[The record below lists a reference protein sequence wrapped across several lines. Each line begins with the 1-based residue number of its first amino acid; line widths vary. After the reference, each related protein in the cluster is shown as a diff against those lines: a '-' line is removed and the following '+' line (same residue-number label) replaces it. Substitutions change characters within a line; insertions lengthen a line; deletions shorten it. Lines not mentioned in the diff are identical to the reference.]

1 MISYEIFFVYSIN
14 LSNILTK
21 KYHKNIHSLDRFLK
35 AISTPVFCQTMQDF
49 DFIGP
54 LICEQKV
61 KMIYLLYLLFAMH
74 VKFSLNFNLTK

>member
-1 MISYEIFFVYSIN
+1 MNDNDFYVYYIN
-14 LSNILTK
+14 QSNMLA
-21 KYHKNIHSLDRFLK
+21 KNYKNDIYWFDKFLK
-35 AISTPVFCQTMQDF
+35 AISTSVFCQTMQDF